1 MLEAFTKNEINDAIE
16 NLIMK
21 NQELNGFLFKN
32 KKIGWQEFVSKL
44 FLQLISVL
52 SHLNIPIYLVRSRI
66 YFPSNMESI
75 VLEKIEEIMSK
86 ELRIKIL
93 KLNCEKVSN
102 LEVNNRN
109 FFSRFG
115 KSELKYS
122 ERYLNNKRYFRIN

>member
-1 MLEAFTKNEINDAIE
+1 
-16 NLIMK
+16 
-21 NQELNGFLFKN
+21 
-32 KKIGWQEFVSKL
+32 
-44 FLQLISVL
+44 
-52 SHLNIPIYLVRSRI
+52 
-66 YFPSNMESI
+66 MESI

-102 LEVNNRN
+102 LEVNSRN